1 MRLRALALTVTVA
14 AAGLTGCGAGSTT
27 GAPYDYDAPLKP
39 GEGMLG
45 DATTFRLG
53 EKKEA
58 TPAEFT
64 AYQKW
69 KETASAQEREEFE
82 AFRKWQ
88 DTRKK
93 TQ

>member
-1 MRLRALALTVTVA
+1 MRLGALALVIA
-14 AAGLTGCGAGSTT
+14 AAGLAGCGAATT
-27 GAPYDYDAPLKP
+27 GQPYETDRDRPLKP

-45 DATTFRLG
+45 DSTTFRLG
-53 EKKEA
+53 EKKAA
-58 TPAEFT
+58 TPAEFA

-69 KETASAQEREEFE
+69 RETASTQEREEFE
-82 AFRKWQ
+82 AWRKWQ

>member
-1 MRLRALALTVTVA
+1 MRVVALALVVA
-14 AAGLTGCGAGSTT
+14 VAGFAGCGSSTT
-27 GAPYDYDAPLKP
+27 GGSQPYDRDPPLKP
-39 GEGMLG
+39 GEGAFG
-45 DATTFRLG
+45 DSTTFRLG
-53 EKKEA
+53 EKKAA

-69 KETASAQEREEFE
+69 KETASTQEREEFE
-82 AFRKWQ
+82 AWRKWQ

>member
-1 MRLRALALTVTVA
+1 MRVGAFALVVA
-14 AAGLTGCGAGSTT
+14 AAGFAGCGTSTP
-27 GAPYDYDAPLKP
+27 GQPYETDRDRPLKP

-45 DATTFRLG
+45 DATTFQLG
-53 EKKEA
+53 GKKEA

-69 KETASAQEREEFE
+69 KETASTQERQEFE
-82 AFRKWQ
+82 AWRNWQ

>member
-1 MRLRALALTVTVA
+1 MRVGALALVIA
-14 AAGLTGCGAGSTT
+14 AAGLTGCGGST
-27 GAPYDYDAPLKP
+27 GVAPYERDAPLKP

-45 DATTFRLG
+45 DATTFQLG
-53 EKKEA
+53 GKKEA

-69 KETASAQEREEFE
+69 KEAASAQEREEFE
-82 AFRKWQ
+82 AWRKWQ

>member
-1 MRLRALALTVTVA
+1 MRVGALALVVA
-14 AAGLTGCGAGSTT
+14 AAGFAGCGTSTV
-27 GAPYDYDAPLKP
+27 GQAYQSDRDKPLKP

-45 DATTFRLG
+45 DATTFQLG
-53 EKKEA
+53 AKKEA

-69 KETASAQEREEFE
+69 RETASTREREEFE
-82 AFRKWQ
+82 AWRNWQ
-88 DTRKK
+88 EMRKK

>member
-1 MRLRALALTVTVA
+1 MRVGALALMVAVA

-27 GAPYDYDAPLKP
+27 GAPYDRDGPLKP

-53 EKKEA
+53 EKKAA
-58 TPAEFT
+58 TPAEFS

-69 KETASAQEREEFE
+69 QETASTQEREEFE
-82 AFRKWQ
+82 AWRKWQ

>member
-1 MRLRALALTVTVA
+1 
-14 AAGLTGCGAGSTT
+14 
-27 GAPYDYDAPLKP
+27 
-39 GEGMLG
+39 MLG
-45 DATTFRLG
+45 DATTFQLG
-53 EKKEA
+53 GKKEA

>member
-1 MRLRALALTVTVA
+1 MRVVALALVVA
-14 AAGLTGCGAGSTT
+14 AAGLAGCSSGSTT
-27 GAPYDYDAPLKP
+27 GAPYDRDGPLKP

-45 DATTFRLG
+45 DATTFQLG
-53 EKKEA
+53 GKKEA

-69 KETASAQEREEFE
+69 KETASTQEREEFE

>member
-1 MRLRALALTVTVA
+1 MRVGALALVVA
-14 AAGLTGCGAGSTT
+14 AAGLAGCSSGSTT
-27 GAPYDYDAPLKP
+27 GAPYDRDGPLKP

-45 DATTFRLG
+45 DATTFQLG
-53 EKKEA
+53 GKKEA

-69 KETASAQEREEFE
+69 KETASTQEREEFE

>member
-1 MRLRALALTVTVA
+1 MRLGALALVVA
-14 AAGLTGCGAGSTT
+14 AAGFAGCGTST
-27 GAPYDYDAPLKP
+27 GVSQPYDRDPPLKP

-45 DATTFRLG
+45 DSTTFRLG

-58 TPAEFT
+58 TPAEFS

>member
-1 MRLRALALTVTVA
+1 MRLGALALVIA
-14 AAGLTGCGAGSTT
+14 AAGLAGCGATPGQ
-27 GAPYDYDAPLKP
+27 PYVNDRDTPLKP

-45 DATTFRLG
+45 DATTFQLG
-53 EKKEA
+53 VKKEA
-58 TPAEFT
+58 SPAEFA

-69 KETASAQEREEFE
+69 KETASTQERAEFE
-82 AFRKWQ
+82 AWRNWQ

>member
-1 MRLRALALTVTVA
+1 MRLGALALVVA
-14 AAGLTGCGAGSTT
+14 AAGFAGCGAATGGSQ
-27 GAPYDYDAPLKP
+27 PYDRDPPLKP
-39 GEGMLG
+39 GEGAFG
-45 DATTFRLG
+45 DSTTFRLG

-64 AYQKW
+64 AFQKW
-69 KETASAQEREEFE
+69 KETASAQERQEFE
-82 AFRKWQ
+82 AWRHWQ

>member
-1 MRLRALALTVTVA
+1 MRVGALALVVA
-14 AAGLTGCGAGSTT
+14 AAGLAGCSTGSTT
-27 GAPYDYDAPLKP
+27 GAPYDRDGPLKP

-45 DATTFRLG
+45 DATTFQLG
-53 EKKEA
+53 GKKEA

-69 KETASAQEREEFE
+69 KETASTQEREEFE

>member
-1 MRLRALALTVTVA
+1 MRLGALALVIA
-14 AAGLTGCGAGSTT
+14 AAGLAGCSAGSTT
-27 GAPYDYDAPLKP
+27 GAPYERDLPLKP

-45 DATTFRLG
+45 DATTFQLG
-53 EKKEA
+53 VKKEA
-58 TPAEFT
+58 TPVEFA

-69 KETASAQEREEFE
+69 KETASTQEREEFE
-82 AFRKWQ
+82 AWRKWQ